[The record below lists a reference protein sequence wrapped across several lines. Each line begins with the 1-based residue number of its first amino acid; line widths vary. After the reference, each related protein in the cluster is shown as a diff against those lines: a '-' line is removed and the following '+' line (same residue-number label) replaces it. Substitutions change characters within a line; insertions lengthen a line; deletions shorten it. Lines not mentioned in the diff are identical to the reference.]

1 MQPIAL
7 KINLKAP
14 INTPSSNDMSKAD
27 WISSALMAPEIMIKQ
42 TGSFDQ
48 TPLAK
53 MRPTQPKQTLGRA
66 LCLYKGTPNE
76 R

>member
-1 MQPIAL
+1 MAVNPRAIMQLSAL
-7 KINLKAP
+7 RFNPKVQT
-14 INTPSSNDMSKAD
+14 NTASLNDMSNAD

-53 MRPTQPKQTLGRA
+53 MRPTQPEQTLSWV
-66 LCLYKGTPNE
+66 LCL
-76 R
+76 

>member
-1 MQPIAL
+1 MAVHQRAVMQSSAL
-7 KINLKAP
+7 RINPKAQT
-14 INTPSSNDMSKAD
+14 NTEGLNDMSNAD

-53 MRPTQPKQTLGRA
+53 MRPTQPEQTLSWV
-66 LCLYKGTPNE
+66 LCL
-76 R
+76 